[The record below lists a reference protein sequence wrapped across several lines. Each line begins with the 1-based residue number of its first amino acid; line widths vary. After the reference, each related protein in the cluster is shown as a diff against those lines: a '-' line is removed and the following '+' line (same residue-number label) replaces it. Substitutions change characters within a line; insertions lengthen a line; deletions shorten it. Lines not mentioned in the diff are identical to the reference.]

1 MYLDQWLEEVF
12 LVPGEKVLV
21 IEDENITALEI
32 QTKLESWGYE
42 VIGLAGSGEE
52 AIRLANEHGTDLI
65 LADIVLRGDMDGIDA
80 VERISHRFDVPVIYL
95 TAHAD
100 ADTFKRAKMTKPSGY
115 VIKPFD
121 DTELKYSIEIALL
134 RRDLEHKEQELIEK
148 ERMST
153 VKDFMLSSTPA
164 LTSQVRIEDT
174 ASFLKEFAKFFE
186 GNMKLKFKRE
196 IQVEPESLLDPE
208 YTRKILS
215 EYIAWMA
222 HMFTNLGYRVET
234 GSDEFKVIECFW
246 GSNIK
251 DNKIYC
257 LMCKA
262 MAELALKW
270 TGIEGDIN
278 HNYLM
283 GPNPPRC
290 KFSIDDYY

>member
-1 MYLDQWLEEVF
+1 VF
-12 LVPGEKVLV
+12 LVPEEKILV
-21 IEDENITALEI
+21 IEDESITALEI

-42 VIGLAGSGEE
+42 VIGPVGSGED
-52 AIRLANEHGTDLI
+52 AIQIANEKGTDLI

-80 VERISHRFDVPVIYL
+80 VEKISQLFDVPVIYL

-100 ADTFKRAKMTKPSGY
+100 GDTFERAKLTRPSGY

-134 RRDLEHKEQELIEK
+134 RRDYQYKNKDFEEK

-153 VKDFMLSSTPA
+153 VRDFMLSSTPA
-164 LTSQVRIEDT
+164 LTSQIRIEDT
-174 ASFLKEFAKFFE
+174 ASFLRDFAKFFE
-186 GNMKLKFKRE
+186 GNMKVKFKRE
-196 IQVEPESLLDPE
+196 LKVQYDFMDNPE
-208 YTRKILS
+208 YLRKVQS

-222 HMFTNLGYRVET
+222 HMFSNLGYSVET
-234 GSDEFKVIECFW
+234 SADEFRVAECLW
-246 GSNIK
+246 GPKIK

-270 TGIEGDIN
+270 AGIDGKIA
-278 HNYLM
+278 HSYLL

-290 KFSIDDYY
+290 KFSIEY

>member
-1 MYLDQWLEEVF
+1 MF
-12 LVPGEKVLV
+12 LVPEEKILV

-32 QTKLESWGYE
+32 QTKLEGWGYE
-42 VIGLAGSGEE
+42 VVGLAGSGEE
-52 AIRLANEHGTDLI
+52 AIQISNEKGTDLI

-80 VERISHRFDVPVIYL
+80 VERISQRFDVPVIYL

-100 ADTFKRAKMTKPSGY
+100 GDTFERAKLTRPSGY

-134 RRDLEHKEQELIEK
+134 RRDFQYKTKEFEEK

-164 LTSQVRIEDT
+164 LTSQIRIEDT
-174 ASFLKEFAKFFE
+174 ASFLREFAKFFE
-186 GNMKLKFKRE
+186 DNMKVKFKRE
-196 IQVEPESLLDPE
+196 LKVQHDFIDDPE
-208 YTRKILS
+208 YLRKIQS

-222 HMFTNLGYRVET
+222 HMFSNLGYSVET
-234 GSDEFKVIECFW
+234 SADEFRVVECLW

-270 TGIEGDIN
+270 ASIDGKIA
-278 HNYLM
+278 HSYLL

-290 KFSIDDYY
+290 KFSIEY

>member
-1 MYLDQWLEEVF
+1 VF
-12 LVPGEKVLV
+12 LVPEEKVLV

-42 VIGLAGSGEE
+42 VVGLAGSGED
-52 AIRLANEHGTDLI
+52 AIRIANEKGTDLI

-100 ADTFKRAKMTKPSGY
+100 GDTFKRAKLTKPSGY

-134 RRDLEHKEQELIEK
+134 RRDYDDKNQEFREK

-174 ASFLKEFAKFFE
+174 ASFLRDFAKFYE
-186 GNMKLKFKRE
+186 ANMKIKFKRQLK
-196 IQVEPESLLDPE
+196 IRYDSLEDPE
-208 YTRKILS
+208 YSRKVLS

-222 HMFTNLGYRVET
+222 HMLTNLGYGVET
-234 GSDEFKVIECFW
+234 GADEFKVTECLW
-246 GSNIK
+246 SPNIK

-262 MAELALKW
+262 MSELTLKW
-270 TGIEGDIN
+270 TGIDRN
-278 HNYLM
+278 VTHSYLL
-283 GPNPPRC
+283 GPNPPKCR
-290 KFSIDDYY
+290 FSFESERFF

>member
-1 MYLDQWLEEVF
+1 MF
-12 LVPGEKVLV
+12 PVPGEKVLV

-32 QTKLESWGYE
+32 QTKLEGWGYK

-134 RRDLEHKEQELIEK
+134 RRDLEYKEQELLEK

-186 GNMKLKFKRE
+186 ENMKLKFKRE
-196 IQVEPESLLDPE
+196 IPVEHESLLDPD
-208 YTRKILS
+208 YTRKVLS

-262 MAELALKW
+262 MVDLALKW
-270 TGIEGDIN
+270 TGIEGNIS
-278 HNYLM
+278 HNYLL

-290 KFSIDDYY
+290 KFSISDYY

>member
-1 MYLDQWLEEVF
+1 MF
-12 LVPGEKVLV
+12 LVPEEKILV

-32 QTKLESWGYE
+32 QTKLEGWGYE
-42 VIGLAGSGEE
+42 VVGFAGSGEE
-52 AIRLANEHGTDLI
+52 AIQISNEKGTDLI

-80 VERISHRFDVPVIYL
+80 VERISQRFDVPVIYL

-100 ADTFKRAKMTKPSGY
+100 GDTFERAKLTRPSGY

-134 RRDLEHKEQELIEK
+134 RRDFQYKTKEFKEK

-164 LTSQVRIEDT
+164 LTSQIRIEDT
-174 ASFLKEFAKFFE
+174 ASFLREFARFFE
-186 GNMKLKFKRE
+186 DNMKVKFNRELKVQHDFIDDSEYLRR
-196 IQVEPESLLDPE
+196 IQ
-208 YTRKILS
+208 S

-222 HMFTNLGYRVET
+222 HMFSNLGYSVET
-234 GSDEFKVIECFW
+234 GADEFTVVECLW
-246 GSNIK
+246 GPKIK

-270 TGIEGDIN
+270 AGIDGKIA
-278 HNYLM
+278 HSYLL

-290 KFSIDDYY
+290 KFSIEY

>member
-1 MYLDQWLEEVF
+1 VF
-12 LVPGEKVLV
+12 PVPAEKVLV

-32 QTKLESWGYE
+32 QSKLESWGYE

-52 AIRLANEHGTDLI
+52 AIRIANEKGTDLI

-80 VERISHRFDVPVIYL
+80 VERISHRLDVPVIYL

-100 ADTFKRAKMTKPSGY
+100 GDTFKRAKLTRPSGY

-134 RRDLEHKEQELIEK
+134 RRDFQSNNQEFTDK
-148 ERMST
+148 ERMGT

-174 ASFLKEFAKFFE
+174 ASFLREFAKFFE

-196 IQVEPESLLDPE
+196 MRVQHNVTDPE
-208 YTRKILS
+208 YSRKILS

-222 HMFTNLGYRVET
+222 HMLTNLGYRVET
-234 GSDEFKVIECFW
+234 GADEFKVIECLW
-246 GSNIK
+246 GPNIK

-262 MAELALKW
+262 MAELTLKW
-270 TGIEGDIN
+270 TGINGKVT
-278 HNYLM
+278 HSYLL

-290 KFSIDDYY
+290 KFSIQSQYY

>member
-1 MYLDQWLEEVF
+1 MVLKGVF
-12 LVPGEKVLV
+12 QVPEEKVLV

-32 QTKLESWGYE
+32 QTKLESWGYI
-42 VIGLAGSGEE
+42 VVGLAGSGEE
-52 AIRLANEHGTDLI
+52 AIKIANENGTDLI

-100 ADTFKRAKMTKPSGY
+100 GDTFERAKLTRPSGY

-134 RRDLEHKEQELIEK
+134 RRDFQYKNQEFQEK

-174 ASFLKEFAKFFE
+174 ASFLRDFAKFFE
-186 GNMKLKFKRE
+186 SNIKIKFKRE
-196 IQVEPESLLDPE
+196 LNIQHDTLNNPE
-208 YTRKILS
+208 YSRNVLS

-222 HMFTNLGYRVET
+222 HMLSNLGYRIET
-234 GSDEFKVIECFW
+234 GADEFTVTECLW
-246 GSNIK
+246 SPNIK

-262 MAELALKW
+262 MAELTLKW
-270 TGIEGDIN
+270 TGIDGNIA
-278 HNYLM
+278 HSYLL
-283 GPNPPRC
+283 GPNTPRC
-290 KFSIDDYY
+290 RFSFQY

>member
-1 MYLDQWLEEVF
+1 MF
-12 LVPGEKVLV
+12 LVPEEKILV

-32 QTKLESWGYE
+32 QNKLESWGY
-42 VIGLAGSGEE
+42 VVVGLAGSGEE
-52 AIRLANEHGTDLI
+52 AIRIANEKGTDLI
-65 LADIVLRGDMDGIDA
+65 LADIVLRGDMDGIEA

-100 ADTFKRAKMTKPSGY
+100 GDTFERAKLTKPSGY

-134 RRDLEHKEQELIEK
+134 RRDLQYKNQEFAEK

-153 VKDFMLSSTPA
+153 VRDFILSSTPA

-174 ASFLKEFAKFFE
+174 ASFLRDFAKLFDL
-186 GNMKLKFKRE
+186 NMKMKFKRE
-196 IQVEPESLLDPE
+196 LSVQHDSLNDPE
-208 YTRKILS
+208 YPRRVLS

-222 HMFTNLGYRVET
+222 NMLSNLGYRIET
-234 GSDEFKVIECFW
+234 GADEFTVNECLW
-246 GSNIK
+246 SPNIG

-262 MAELALKW
+262 MAELALEW
-270 TGIEGDIN
+270 TGIGGSIT
-278 HNYLM
+278 HSYLL
-283 GPNPPRC
+283 GSNTPRC
-290 KFSIDDYY
+290 RFSFQY

>member
-1 MYLDQWLEEVF
+1 MF
-12 LVPGEKVLV
+12 LVPEEKILV

-32 QTKLESWGYE
+32 QTKLEGWGYE
-42 VIGLAGSGEE
+42 VVGLAGSGEE
-52 AIRLANEHGTDLI
+52 AIQISNEKGTDLI

-80 VERISHRFDVPVIYL
+80 VERISQRFDVPVIYL

-100 ADTFKRAKMTKPSGY
+100 GDTFERAKLTRPSGY

-134 RRDLEHKEQELIEK
+134 RRDFQYKTKEFEEK

-164 LTSQVRIEDT
+164 LTSQIRIEDT
-174 ASFLKEFAKFFE
+174 ASFLQEFAKFFE
-186 GNMKLKFKRE
+186 DNMKVKFKRE
-196 IQVEPESLLDPE
+196 LKVQHDFIDDPE
-208 YTRKILS
+208 YLRKIQS

-222 HMFTNLGYRVET
+222 HMFSNLGYSVET
-234 GSDEFKVIECFW
+234 SADEFRVVECLW
-246 GSNIK
+246 GPKIK

-270 TGIEGDIN
+270 AGIDGKIA
-278 HNYLM
+278 HSYLL

-290 KFSIDDYY
+290 KFSIEY